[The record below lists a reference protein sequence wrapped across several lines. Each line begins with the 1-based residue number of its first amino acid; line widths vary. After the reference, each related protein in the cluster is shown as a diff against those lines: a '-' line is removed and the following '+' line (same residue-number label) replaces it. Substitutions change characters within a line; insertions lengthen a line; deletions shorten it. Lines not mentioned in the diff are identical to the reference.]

1 MNGIRVAIAFSYALM
16 WVSTANADCKSERQC
31 DDAGNCAQVE
41 TCDDVLDMVRAS
53 PDAMTPIPAET
64 GPLTVTPVAAAVAAT
79 NANCREVEICGTA
92 QLVCD

>member
-1 MNGIRVAIAFSYALM
+1 MSRIPAAIAFSCALF
-16 WVSTANADCKSERQC
+16 WVSTANADCMSESQC
-31 DDAGNCAQVE
+31 DDAGNCTQVE

-53 PDAMTPIPAET
+53 RDAVTPISGET
-64 GPLTVTPVAAAVAAT
+64 DPLIATPVAAAVAAT